1 MEFDEVDLTRSE
13 LKLLLEGLDH
23 VRERM
28 REDVTIDLFGEEYR
42 TVVRLQ
48 ERIIRTLENL
58 PY

>member
-1 MEFDEVDLTRSE
+1 MEQLARSE
-13 LKLLLEGLDH
+13 LKLLLEGLDAL
-23 VRERM
+23 RGRM

>member
-1 MEFDEVDLTRSE
+1 MEQLTRSE

-28 REDVTIDLFGEEYR
+28 REDITIDLFGEEYR

>member
-1 MEFDEVDLTRSE
+1 MEQLTRSE

-28 REDVTIDLFGEEYR
+28 REDVAIDLFGEEYR

-48 ERIIRTLENL
+48 DRIIDALESRF
-58 PY
+58 Y